1 MSESMK
7 LPVGIDNFEKIRRN
21 GFYYIDKTRLIEQL
35 FSNWGEVNLFT
46 RPRRFGKTLNMSMLK
61 SFFEIG
67 ADAALFDG
75 LYISS
80 NKQLCDE
87 HMGKYPVIFLS
98 LKNGEGLDFAAAKY
112 QMTELIGTEARRFSF
127 LQNSDELDAYDR
139 ETYCSLCK
147 MNGGQYVMEDHM
159 LYASL
164 QILSKLLYKHYGK
177 KTVILIDE
185 YDVPLDKAFQHG
197 YYREMVALM
206 RTMFGKA
213 LKTNDAL
220 QFAVLTGCLRVSKES
235 IFTGLNNFKILS
247 ITDTRF
253 EEQFGFT
260 DEEVKELLT
269 YYHVENRFSET
280 KEWYDGYR
288 AAAGDYLYNPRSVV
302 CALRDNQLANYWTS
316 SGTYD
321 SIFNYIKGNIA
332 DVRNDLVLMVA
343 GEHVPAK
350 MQQYAA
356 TANALHTKDQIYSAM
371 VVYGLLT
378 YENGKVFIPNKEL
391 MDKFDELLLSNQ
403 QLGYVYRLARESQ
416 RMLQA
421 TIHGDTDTMEEI
433 LEYVH
438 DTEVPIYSYNS
449 EVELSAIVNLVYLSA
464 RDEYRVEREDKAGKG
479 FVDFIF
485 YPKRNN
491 IPGIILELKIDHTPQ
506 KAIEQIKEKNYQLRF
521 QGKIGE
527 IPVYEGSILAVGISY
542 DKKTKKHS
550 CEVEML

>member
-1 MSESMK
+1 
-7 LPVGIDNFEKIRRN
+7 
-21 GFYYIDKTRLIEQL
+21 
-35 FSNWGEVNLFT
+35 
-46 RPRRFGKTLNMSMLK
+46 MSMIWHVK
-61 SFFEIG
+61 
-67 ADAALFDG
+67 
-75 LYISS
+75 
-80 NKQLCDE
+80 K
-87 HMGKYPVIFLS
+87 KYS
-98 LKNGEGLDFAAAKY
+98 
-112 QMTELIGTEARRFSF
+112 
-127 LQNSDELDAYDR
+127 
-139 ETYCSLCK
+139 
-147 MNGGQYVMEDHM
+147 
-159 LYASL
+159 
-164 QILSKLLYKHYGK
+164 
-177 KTVILIDE
+177 E
-185 YDVPLDKAFQHG
+185 Y
-197 YYREMVALM
+197 
-206 RTMFGKA
+206 
-213 LKTNDAL
+213 
-220 QFAVLTGCLRVSKES
+220 
-235 IFTGLNNFKILS
+235 
-247 ITDTRF
+247 
-253 EEQFGFT
+253 FGFL
-260 DEEVKELLT
+260 DEEVDQLYDIYKKITKNPKILRSEL
-269 YYHVENRFSET
+269 

-449 EVELSAIVNLVYLSA
+449 EVELSAIVNLVYLC
-464 RDEYRVEREDKAGKG
+464 
-479 FVDFIF
+479 
-485 YPKRNN
+485 KR
-491 IPGIILELKIDHTPQ
+491 
-506 KAIEQIKEKNYQLRF
+506 
-521 QGKIGE
+521 
-527 IPVYEGSILAVGISY
+527 
-542 DKKTKKHS
+542 
-550 CEVEML
+550 

>member
-1 MSESMK
+1 MGMFLNSIEPYDK
-7 LPVGIDNFEKIRRN
+7 YKTITKGLYFV
-21 GFYYIDKTRLIEQL
+21 DKTELLEELIPALEQEQR
-35 FSNWGEVNLFT
+35 FFCIT
-46 RPRRFGKTLNMSMLK
+46 RPRRFGKTIMANMIAAFLSKKVDSDSIFSRLKITSNLKYKEYRNKYNVISIDFSKISRSCDSYSDYIGKIETTLIRDLKKEYPQIEVYEDDSAADVLETIFEECNQERFVFVLDEWDFIFHKDFINEENKKQYIQFLSNLLKDRPYVQMTYMTGILPIAKYSDGSELNM
-61 SFFEIG
+61 F
-67 ADAALFDG
+67 
-75 LYISS
+75 
-80 NKQLCDE
+80 
-87 HMGKYPVIFLS
+87 
-98 LKNGEGLDFAAAKY
+98 
-112 QMTELIGTEARRFSF
+112 
-127 LQNSDELDAYDR
+127 
-139 ETYCSLCK
+139 
-147 MNGGQYVMEDHM
+147 
-159 LYASL
+159 
-164 QILSKLLYKHYGK
+164 
-177 KTVILIDE
+177 DE
-185 YDVPLDKAFQHG
+185 YDMA
-197 YYREMVALM
+197 
-206 RTMFGKA
+206 
-213 LKTNDAL
+213 
-220 QFAVLTGCLRVSKES
+220 CKEKYS
-235 IFTGLNNFKILS
+235 
-247 ITDTRF
+247 
-253 EEQFGFT
+253 EYFGFL
-260 DEEVKELLT
+260 DEEVDQLYDIYKKITKNPKILRSEL
-269 YYHVENRFSET
+269 

-491 IPGIILELKIDHTPQ
+491 IPGIILELKIDHIPQ

>member
-1 MSESMK
+1 MGRYLNSSTPYALYQGETNQPYFVDKS
-7 LPVGIDNFEKIRRN
+7 LLLAELFPVLDAGNQHICI
-21 GFYYIDKTRLIEQL
+21 
-35 FSNWGEVNLFT
+35 T
-46 RPRRFGKTLNMSMLK
+46 RPRRFGKTIMANMIAAFLSKKVDSDSIFSRLKITSNLKYKEYRNKYNVISIDFSKISRSCDSYSDYIGKIETTLIRDLKKEYPQIEVYEDDSAADVLETIFEECNQERFVFVLDEWDFIFHKDFINEENKKQYIQFLSNLLKDRPYVQMTYMTGILPIAKYSDGSELNM
-61 SFFEIG
+61 F
-67 ADAALFDG
+67 
-75 LYISS
+75 
-80 NKQLCDE
+80 
-87 HMGKYPVIFLS
+87 
-98 LKNGEGLDFAAAKY
+98 
-112 QMTELIGTEARRFSF
+112 
-127 LQNSDELDAYDR
+127 
-139 ETYCSLCK
+139 
-147 MNGGQYVMEDHM
+147 
-159 LYASL
+159 
-164 QILSKLLYKHYGK
+164 
-177 KTVILIDE
+177 DE
-185 YDVPLDKAFQHG
+185 YDMA
-197 YYREMVALM
+197 
-206 RTMFGKA
+206 
-213 LKTNDAL
+213 
-220 QFAVLTGCLRVSKES
+220 CKEKYS
-235 IFTGLNNFKILS
+235 
-247 ITDTRF
+247 
-253 EEQFGFT
+253 EYFGFL
-260 DEEVKELLT
+260 DEEVDQLYDIYKKITKNPKILRSEL
-269 YYHVENRFSET
+269 

-343 GEHVPAK
+343 GERVSAK

-485 YPKRNN
+485 YPKRND

-527 IPVYEGSILAVGISY
+527 IPVYEGNILAVGISY

>member
-1 MSESMK
+1 MQIAETADYDKCLNQFPVIHISFNELGSRCNSYRDYIERIEKK
-7 LPVGIDNFEKIRRN
+7 LLRDLKKEYAKLDLEEIDN
-21 GFYYIDKTRLIEQL
+21 
-35 FSNWGEVNLFT
+35 
-46 RPRRFGKTLNMSMLK
+46 
-61 SFFEIG
+61 G
-67 ADAALFDG
+67 ADALLE
-75 LYISS
+75 LYAQDETARFVFVLDEWDFIFHKDFINEE
-80 NKQLCDE
+80 NKKQ
-87 HMGKYPVIFLS
+87 YIQFLS
-98 LKNGEGLDFAAAKY
+98 NLLKDRPYVQITYMTGILPIAKY
-112 QMTELIGTEARRFSF
+112 SDGSELNMF
-127 LQNSDELDAYDR
+127 
-139 ETYCSLCK
+139 
-147 MNGGQYVMEDHM
+147 
-159 LYASL
+159 
-164 QILSKLLYKHYGK
+164 
-177 KTVILIDE
+177 DE
-185 YDVPLDKAFQHG
+185 YDMA
-197 YYREMVALM
+197 
-206 RTMFGKA
+206 
-213 LKTNDAL
+213 
-220 QFAVLTGCLRVSKES
+220 CKEKYS
-235 IFTGLNNFKILS
+235 
-247 ITDTRF
+247 
-253 EEQFGFT
+253 EYFGFL
-260 DEEVKELLT
+260 DEEVDQLYDIYKKITKNPKILRSEL
-269 YYHVENRFSET
+269 

-332 DVRNDLVLMVA
+332 DVLNDLVLMVA

>member
-1 MSESMK
+1 MGRYLNSSTSYVLYKGQTEQSYFVDKSQMLSE
-7 LPVGIDNFEKIRRN
+7 
-21 GFYYIDKTRLIEQL
+21 L
-35 FSNWGEVNLFT
+35 FPFLDSGNTHICIT
-46 RPRRFGKTLNMSMLK
+46 RPRRFGKTVMANMITAFLGKKQDSDSIFKSLKISQNDLYNKYRNQYNVISIDFSKMPRDCDSYADYIDRIETNLIRDLRKEYPQIEIYEDDSAADVLETIFEECDQQRFVFVLDEWDFIFHKDFINEENKKQYIQFLSNLLKDRPYVQITYMTGILPIAKYSDGSELNM
-61 SFFEIG
+61 F
-67 ADAALFDG
+67 
-75 LYISS
+75 
-80 NKQLCDE
+80 
-87 HMGKYPVIFLS
+87 
-98 LKNGEGLDFAAAKY
+98 
-112 QMTELIGTEARRFSF
+112 
-127 LQNSDELDAYDR
+127 
-139 ETYCSLCK
+139 
-147 MNGGQYVMEDHM
+147 
-159 LYASL
+159 
-164 QILSKLLYKHYGK
+164 
-177 KTVILIDE
+177 DE
-185 YDVPLDKAFQHG
+185 YDMA
-197 YYREMVALM
+197 
-206 RTMFGKA
+206 
-213 LKTNDAL
+213 
-220 QFAVLTGCLRVSKES
+220 CKEKYS
-235 IFTGLNNFKILS
+235 
-247 ITDTRF
+247 
-253 EEQFGFT
+253 EYFGFL
-260 DEEVKELLT
+260 DEEVDQLYDIYKKITKNPKILRSEL
-269 YYHVENRFSET
+269 

-332 DVRNDLVLMVA
+332 DVLNDLVLMVA

-421 TIHGDTDTMEEI
+421 TIHVDTDTMEEI

>member
-1 MSESMK
+1 MGQIK
-7 LPVGIDNFEKIRRN
+7 VKKNVG
-21 GFYYIDKTRLIEQL
+21 GIEGLCIIEPTVHGDSRGYFMETYNQRDMEEA
-35 FSNWGEVNLFT
+35 G
-46 RPRRFGKTLNMSMLK
+46 LNMVFVQDNQSSSTKGVLRGLHFQK
-61 SFFEIG
+61 EYPQGKLVRVVKGSV
-67 ADAALFDG
+67 FDVAVD
-75 LYISS
+75 LRS
-80 NKQLCDE
+80 NSETYGKWFGVELTEENKKQYVL
-87 HMGKYPVIFLS
+87 FLS
-98 LKNGEGLDFAAAKY
+98 NLLKDRSYVQLTYMTGILPIAKY
-112 QMTELIGTEARRFSF
+112 SSGSELNMFWEYTMASEAKY
-127 LQNSDELDAYDR
+127 N
-139 ETYCSLCK
+139 
-147 MNGGQYVMEDHM
+147 
-159 LYASL
+159 
-164 QILSKLLYKHYGK
+164 
-177 KTVILIDE
+177 E
-185 YDVPLDKAFQHG
+185 Y
-197 YYREMVALM
+197 
-206 RTMFGKA
+206 
-213 LKTNDAL
+213 
-220 QFAVLTGCLRVSKES
+220 
-235 IFTGLNNFKILS
+235 
-247 ITDTRF
+247 
-253 EEQFGFT
+253 FGFT
-260 DEEVKELLT
+260 DSEVDQLYEKYTRNTREIHISREDL
-269 YYHVENRFSET
+269 
-280 KEWYDGYR
+280 KEWYYGYTTKSGER
-288 AAAGDYLYNPRSVV
+288 MYNPRSVV

>member
-1 MSESMK
+1 MGVYLDSKTGYTLYKNET
-7 LPVGIDNFEKIRRN
+7 EKPYFVDKSRLLAELFPLVEE
-21 GFYYIDKTRLIEQL
+21 GSSYICI
-35 FSNWGEVNLFT
+35 T
-46 RPRRFGKTLNMSMLK
+46 RPRRFGKTVMANMLTAFFSRACQSDDIFHKLQISEMEGYHQHRNQYAVIHISFNDVVGECSSYSQYINRIEKRLIRDLKRAYPEVALEEEEYVVDVLTDIYEENENAKFIFVLDEWDFIFHKDFINEENKKQYIQFLSNLLKDRPYVQMTYMTGILPIAKYSDGSELNM
-61 SFFEIG
+61 F
-67 ADAALFDG
+67 
-75 LYISS
+75 
-80 NKQLCDE
+80 
-87 HMGKYPVIFLS
+87 
-98 LKNGEGLDFAAAKY
+98 
-112 QMTELIGTEARRFSF
+112 
-127 LQNSDELDAYDR
+127 
-139 ETYCSLCK
+139 
-147 MNGGQYVMEDHM
+147 
-159 LYASL
+159 
-164 QILSKLLYKHYGK
+164 
-177 KTVILIDE
+177 DE
-185 YDVPLDKAFQHG
+185 YDMA
-197 YYREMVALM
+197 
-206 RTMFGKA
+206 
-213 LKTNDAL
+213 
-220 QFAVLTGCLRVSKES
+220 CKEKYS
-235 IFTGLNNFKILS
+235 
-247 ITDTRF
+247 
-253 EEQFGFT
+253 EYFGFL
-260 DEEVKELLT
+260 DEEVDQLYDIYKKITKNPKILRSEL
-269 YYHVENRFSET
+269 

>member
-1 MSESMK
+1 MTYMTGILPIAKYSDGSE
-7 LPVGIDNFEKIRRN
+7 
-21 GFYYIDKTRLIEQL
+21 
-35 FSNWGEVNLFT
+35 
-46 RPRRFGKTLNMSMLK
+46 LNM
-61 SFFEIG
+61 F
-67 ADAALFDG
+67 
-75 LYISS
+75 
-80 NKQLCDE
+80 
-87 HMGKYPVIFLS
+87 
-98 LKNGEGLDFAAAKY
+98 
-112 QMTELIGTEARRFSF
+112 
-127 LQNSDELDAYDR
+127 
-139 ETYCSLCK
+139 
-147 MNGGQYVMEDHM
+147 
-159 LYASL
+159 
-164 QILSKLLYKHYGK
+164 
-177 KTVILIDE
+177 DE
-185 YDVPLDKAFQHG
+185 YDMA
-197 YYREMVALM
+197 
-206 RTMFGKA
+206 
-213 LKTNDAL
+213 
-220 QFAVLTGCLRVSKES
+220 CKEKYS
-235 IFTGLNNFKILS
+235 
-247 ITDTRF
+247 
-253 EEQFGFT
+253 EYFGFL
-260 DEEVKELLT
+260 DEEVDQLYDIYKKITKNPKILRSEL
-269 YYHVENRFSET
+269 

-288 AAAGDYLYNPRSVV
+288 AAAGDYMYNPRSVV

-356 TANALHTKDQIYSAM
+356 TANVLHTKDQIYSAM

-527 IPVYEGSILAVGISY
+527 ISVYEGSILAVGISY

>member
-1 MSESMK
+1 MIRDLKKEYPQIEVYEDDSAADVLETIFEECNQERFVFVLDGWDFIFHKDFINEENKKQYIQFLSNLLKDRPYVQMTYMTGILPIAKYSDGSE
-7 LPVGIDNFEKIRRN
+7 
-21 GFYYIDKTRLIEQL
+21 
-35 FSNWGEVNLFT
+35 
-46 RPRRFGKTLNMSMLK
+46 LNM
-61 SFFEIG
+61 F
-67 ADAALFDG
+67 
-75 LYISS
+75 
-80 NKQLCDE
+80 
-87 HMGKYPVIFLS
+87 
-98 LKNGEGLDFAAAKY
+98 
-112 QMTELIGTEARRFSF
+112 
-127 LQNSDELDAYDR
+127 
-139 ETYCSLCK
+139 
-147 MNGGQYVMEDHM
+147 
-159 LYASL
+159 
-164 QILSKLLYKHYGK
+164 
-177 KTVILIDE
+177 DE
-185 YDVPLDKAFQHG
+185 YDMA
-197 YYREMVALM
+197 
-206 RTMFGKA
+206 
-213 LKTNDAL
+213 
-220 QFAVLTGCLRVSKES
+220 CKEKYS
-235 IFTGLNNFKILS
+235 
-247 ITDTRF
+247 
-253 EEQFGFT
+253 EYFGFL
-260 DEEVKELLT
+260 DEEVDQLYDIYKKI
-269 YYHVENRFSET
+269 T
-280 KEWYDGYR
+280 K
-288 AAAGDYLYNPRSVV
+288 NPKI
-302 CALRDNQLANYWTS
+302 LR
-316 SGTYD
+316 TYD

-356 TANALHTKDQIYSAM
+356 TANVLHTKDQIYSAM

-527 IPVYEGSILAVGISY
+527 ISVYEGSILAVGISY